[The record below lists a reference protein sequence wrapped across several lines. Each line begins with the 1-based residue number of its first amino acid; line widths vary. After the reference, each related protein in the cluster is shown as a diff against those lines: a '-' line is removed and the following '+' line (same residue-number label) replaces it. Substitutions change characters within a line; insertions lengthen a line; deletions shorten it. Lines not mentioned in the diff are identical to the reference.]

1 MTRPQPLVSAR
12 SVGVYRGGRWLI
24 HDVSLDI
31 HAGEVVTVV
40 GPNGAGKS
48 TLLETLLGLRRP
60 DAGSANPGSYSG
72 ADGTD
77 RHSHCDAF
85 RCVGPVPFSLARY
98 PPAGPSIVTVAAF
111 TFLGCLAFNAV
122 AQQLS
127 RSRGV
132 RRSVAHAPEDGA

>member
-72 ADGTD
+72 VDGTD

-98 PPAGPSIVTVAAF
+98 PSRALHSDGGRTHLFRVSSVRCGGPAVE
-111 TFLGCLAFNAV
+111 
-122 AQQLS
+122 
-127 RSRGV
+127 
-132 RRSVAHAPEDGA
+132 PEPGRQA